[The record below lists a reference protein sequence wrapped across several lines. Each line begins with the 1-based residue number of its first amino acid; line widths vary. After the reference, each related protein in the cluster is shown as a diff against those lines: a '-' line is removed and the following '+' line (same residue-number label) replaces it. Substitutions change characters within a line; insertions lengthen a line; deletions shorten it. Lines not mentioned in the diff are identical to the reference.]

1 MRPEAF
7 MNERSDYVTC
17 VLFFVAGSLAGAGG
31 ALLFAPQSGRDTRGR
46 VARRLRRAGR
56 SARDLTER
64 AVRRADRIR
73 GEAARR
79 VEEATAALAGN
90 GGAAAAPPATPT
102 HSR

>member
-1 MRPEAF
+1 
-7 MNERSDYVTC
+7 MNKRTDYLTC
-17 VLFFVAGSLAGAGG
+17 MLFFVAGGLAGAGG
-31 ALLFAPQSGRDTRGR
+31 ALLVAPASGQDTRGR
-46 VARRLRRAGR
+46 MARRLRHAGR

-90 GGAAAAPPATPT
+90 GTKAPATSATPS
-102 HSR
+102 HSS